1 MFCPWQYR
9 LFWGNG
15 NKNNVDAFRNEEF
28 GKEEEWEV
36 SEESEEG
43 NKEELK
49 KEEEEK
55 EEKDRNHSIN
65 KTVKSILI

>member
-1 MFCPWQYR
+1 M
-9 LFWGNG
+9 
-15 NKNNVDAFRNEEF
+15 
-28 GKEEEWEV
+28 